1 MPAKPKSKK
10 AKKSSKKKKAVDPDA
25 EEKKAE
31 AEEFK
36 VVMPK
41 YGWIKIT
48 VSTESKH
55 LLKQVTNPIA
65 FVFEQLRLCAAPT
78 PQYNHFTVYMLSTA
92 RVMMIHRNIVEHHG
106 RV

>member
-1 MPAKPKSKK
+1 MPPKKK
-10 AKKSSKKKKAVDPDA
+10 KGKKGKGAKKKAVDPDA

-48 VSTESKH
+48 VSA
-55 LLKQVTNPIA
+55 Q
-65 FVFEQLRLCAAPT
+65 
-78 PQYNHFTVYMLSTA
+78 
-92 RVMMIHRNIVEHHG
+92 
-106 RV
+106 